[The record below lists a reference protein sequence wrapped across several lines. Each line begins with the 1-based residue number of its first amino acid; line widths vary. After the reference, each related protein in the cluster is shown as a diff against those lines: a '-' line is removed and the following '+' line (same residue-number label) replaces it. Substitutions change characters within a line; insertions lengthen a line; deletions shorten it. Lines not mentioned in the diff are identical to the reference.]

1 MQKLKKELQSFGKT
15 LLFPISILS
24 FMAIFLGLSAALQN
38 PNIVKFLPFL
48 QGATAQTVLG
58 FIRKISGIP
67 FGQLPLLFAMAIP
80 LGVVKRDKEVAV
92 YSAVIGY
99 VAMLVGMN
107 YILAIQGYTA
117 ETTSISYLMEI
128 KEMTQ
133 IDATLNSSL
142 FTNVLGIFVYNMNV
156 IGGMIAGLLAVVIHN
171 KFKQVELHP
180 SLSFYSGK
188 RFVPIITVLLLP
200 FLGMALVY
208 IWPIINNGIMNLGTF
223 ISKLGIFGVFLY
235 GFIEKAI
242 NPTGLHHILNQA
254 FRFTALGG
262 IENVAGTTQV
272 GGLNIYFAQLEN
284 HLAFSPQATLF
295 LAQGKILHMVF
306 GMPAA
311 IFAMYKCSLPEKR
324 EKFLKYFIPGL
335 TAVILTGITE
345 PIDFTF
351 IFISPLLW
359 FVNSILAGLAFMI
372 PAILG
377 ITIGNI
383 QGGLIDWLV
392 FGTLQGTAT
401 KWHLLLIVGPIFFLL
416 YYFTYSI
423 IIKKFNVLTIG
434 RNKNDFEDT
443 ESEDIEIKSQNIGK
457 TPTDGIVEELVAGLG
472 GMENIVEVDN
482 CISRLRIEVKDS
494 LLINQDLIKKSKPNG
509 IIVPDK
515 NNVHIVYG
523 GKVTKMRNLLDNY
536 IFAMKS

>member
-1 MQKLKKELQSFGKT
+1 
-15 LLFPISILS
+15 
-24 FMAIFLGLSAALQN
+24 
-38 PNIVKFLPFL
+38 
-48 QGATAQTVLG
+48 
-58 FIRKISGIP
+58 
-67 FGQLPLLFAMAIP
+67 
-80 LGVVKRDKEVAV
+80 
-92 YSAVIGY
+92 
-99 VAMLVGMN
+99 
-107 YILAIQGYTA
+107 
-117 ETTSISYLMEI
+117 
-128 KEMTQ
+128 
-133 IDATLNSSL
+133 
-142 FTNVLGIFVYNMNV
+142 
-156 IGGMIAGLLAVVIHN
+156 
-171 KFKQVELHP
+171 
-180 SLSFYSGK
+180 
-188 RFVPIITVLLLP
+188 
-200 FLGMALVY
+200 
-208 IWPIINNGIMNLGTF
+208 
-223 ISKLGIFGVFLY
+223 
-235 GFIEKAI
+235 
-242 NPTGLHHILNQA
+242 
-254 FRFTALGG
+254 GG